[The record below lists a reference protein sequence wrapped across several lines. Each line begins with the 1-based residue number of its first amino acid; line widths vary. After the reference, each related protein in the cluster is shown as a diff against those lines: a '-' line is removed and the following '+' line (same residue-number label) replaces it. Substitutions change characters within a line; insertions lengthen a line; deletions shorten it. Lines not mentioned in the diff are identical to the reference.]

1 MKAFF
6 AFFMLIPAPLLSIA
20 MVENTNAN
28 NVWYHGG
35 FIVFLFIVAFIWMAI
50 QDSYDRY

>member
-28 NVWYHGG
+28 NFWYHS
-35 FIVFLFIVAFIWMAI
+35 AFIAFMFVVVCVWTCIKDAE
-50 QDSYDRY
+50 SY